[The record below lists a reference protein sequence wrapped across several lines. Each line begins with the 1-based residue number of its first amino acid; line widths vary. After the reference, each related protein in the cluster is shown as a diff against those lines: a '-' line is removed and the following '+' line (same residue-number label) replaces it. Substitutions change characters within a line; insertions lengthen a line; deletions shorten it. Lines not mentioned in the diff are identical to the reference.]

1 MANRPQSDLVWVG
14 AYNSPTGYGDE
25 ARGFIGALDRMRF
38 NFGIK
43 PFSCCSDV
51 FLTAEQ
57 QNRLT
62 VLERAP
68 VNPLHAPVVH
78 HYPPYQLR
86 WDIWGRVNIS
96 RTMFETDRIPE
107 AWIEHLHRVHEIW
120 VPCIFNLETFASS
133 GIPRNKL
140 RVIHGGVDSN
150 IFHPA
155 APPLDL
161 GEKKGFTFLSFF
173 TWTDHKGWDLLLTAY
188 FTEFKP
194 EEDVMLL
201 IKTAKIQHTPGTIDE
216 QYQTFR
222 DRFAARQKA
231 LPEVRILN
239 GIMPDYW
246 LPGLYTY
253 CDAFVLPSRNEAWG
267 RPYMEAMAS
276 GLPVIGTRWGGNLEF
291 MNNENSYLI
300 EIEGLEEVPDNAE
313 NAIYKGHKWSKPSV
327 DHLRQLMRYVYEHHQ
342 EARSRGTRARADVSQ
357 HWTWD
362 QAGNAIANELAK
374 FNVQTARAIIADRQ
388 STMPEQYVRAAPSAG
403 CESTALRGT
412 RTVVPL
418 LGNLR

>member
-1 MANRPQSDLVWVG
+1 MAYRMQPSLIWVG

-25 ARGFIGALDRMRF
+25 ARGFIGALERGGF
-38 NFGIK
+38 NLRIGQL
-43 PFSCCSDV
+43 SYSGDV

-57 QNRLT
+57 QKHFMA
-62 VLERAP
+62 LERVP
-68 VNPLHAPVVH
+68 VDPLHAPVVH

-86 WDIWGRVNIS
+86 WDIWGQVNIS
-96 RTMFETDRIPE
+96 RTMFETDRIP
-107 AWIEHLHRVHEIW
+107 AVWIEHLHRVNEVW
-120 VPCIFNLETFASS
+120 VPCIFNLETFAYA
-133 GIPRNKL
+133 GVPRNKL
-140 RVIHGGVDSN
+140 RVVHGGVDSN

-173 TWTDHKGWDLLLTAY
+173 IWTDHKGWDLLLTAY

-201 IKTAKIQHTPGTIDE
+201 IKTAKMQNTPGTIEE
-216 QYQTFR
+216 QYRAFR

-239 GIMPDYW
+239 GIISDYR

-267 RPYMEAMAS
+267 RPYMEAMAC
-276 GLPVIGTRWGGNLEF
+276 GLPVIGTGWGGNLEF

-300 EIEGLEEVPDNAE
+300 EIEGLEDVPDNAE

-327 DHLRQLMRYVYEHHQ
+327 DHLRQLMRYVYEHRQ
-342 EARSRGTRARADVSQ
+342 EARARGAKARADVSQ

-362 QAGNAIANELAK
+362 HAACAIANELAK
-374 FNVQTARAIIADRQ
+374 FNVQTAPAIIADRRKNL
-388 STMPEQYVRAAPSAG
+388 PEQYMAASSVG
-403 CESTALRGT
+403 WESTALRGT
-412 RTVVPL
+412 RRVPP
-418 LGNLR
+418 LGSLR

>member
-1 MANRPQSDLVWVG
+1 MANRMQSGLIWVG

-25 ARGFIGALDRMRF
+25 ARGFIGALERGGF
-38 NFGIK
+38 NLRISQL
-43 PFSCCSDV
+43 SCSGDV

-57 QNRLT
+57 QKHFMA
-62 VLERAP
+62 LERVP
-68 VNPLHAPVVH
+68 VDPLHAPVVH

-96 RTMFETDRIPE
+96 RTMFETDRIP
-107 AWIEHLHRVHEIW
+107 AVWIEHLHRVNEIW
-120 VPCIFNLETFASS
+120 VPCIFNLETFACS
-133 GIPRNKL
+133 GVPRNKL
-140 RVIHGGVDSN
+140 RVVHGGVDSN

-173 TWTDHKGWDLLLTAY
+173 IWTDHKGWDLLLTAY

-201 IKTAKIQHTPGTIDE
+201 IKTAKIQNTPGTIEE
-216 QYQTFR
+216 QYQAFR

-239 GIMPDYW
+239 EIIPDYW

-267 RPYMEAMAS
+267 RPYMEAMAC
-276 GLPVIGTRWGGNLEF
+276 GLPVIGTGWGGNLEF

-300 EIEGLEEVPDNAE
+300 EIEGLEDVPDNAE

-327 DHLRQLMRYVYEHHQ
+327 DHLRQLMRYVYEHRQ
-342 EARSRGTRARADVSQ
+342 EARARGAKARADISQ

-362 QAGNAIANELAK
+362 HAACAIANELAK
-374 FNVQTARAIIADRQ
+374 FNVQTAPAIIADRRKNL
-388 STMPEQYVRAAPSAG
+388 PEQDTRAASSAWR
-403 CESTALRGT
+403 ESTALRGT
-412 RTVVPL
+412 RRVPP
-418 LGNLR
+418 LGSLR